1 MLTRYEIEATYIDN
15 RGDADSE
22 AFQRTVEEE
31 GLAFYR
37 DHVEV
42 PDESMTDNRMTPD
55 FWSARSLNGVTFG
68 CSQHSGLYA
77 IAADPM
83 AVGTRTAADV
93 SVTRNTDGRV
103 FTGGQ
108 TNRLEYEVE
117 TDETVR
123 LRDRLPS
130 SWRVVGGDPHTAYD
144 TGDGRRV
151 EFDEPVEPTGSGSE
165 TRTLFVTVSG
175 DDAPQVGPVEFSAEA
190 DVSRGG
196 KDWETLPGTVESS
209 LVGPS
214 QP

>member
-1 MLTRYEIEATYIDN
+1 MLFR
-15 RGDADSE
+15 
-22 AFQRTVEEE
+22 
-31 GLAFYR
+31 
-37 DHVEV
+37 
-42 PDESMTDNRMTPD
+42 
-55 FWSARSLNGVTFG
+55 
-68 CSQHSGLYA
+68 SQHSGLYA

-83 AVGTRTAADV
+83 DVGTRTAADV
-93 SVTRNTDGRV
+93 SVDRNSDGRV

-117 TDETVR
+117 TDEPVR

-130 SWRVVGGDPHTAYD
+130 SWRVVGGDAHTAYD

-151 EFDEPVEPTGSGSE
+151 EFDEPVEPTGAGSA

-175 DDAPQVGPVEFSAEA
+175 VEGPQVGPVEFSAEA
-190 DVSRGG
+190 EPSKGG
-196 KDWETLPGTVESS
+196 KDWETLSGTVASS